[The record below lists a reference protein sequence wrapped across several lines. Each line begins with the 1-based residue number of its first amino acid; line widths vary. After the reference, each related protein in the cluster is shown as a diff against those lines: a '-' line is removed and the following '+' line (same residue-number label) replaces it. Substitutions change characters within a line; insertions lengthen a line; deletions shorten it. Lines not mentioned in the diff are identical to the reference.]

1 MSKTKAFLL
10 SVGIVLVV
18 FLISAVVHMSR
29 QLGVVEELCV
39 ALCVAYFLIVSTCF
53 WSDKSNKEAGE

>member
-10 SVGIVLVV
+10 SVSIVLVV

-29 QLGVVEELCV
+29 QLGVADELCM
-39 ALCVAYFLIVSTCF
+39 ALCTIYFLIVSTWV
-53 WSDKSNKEAGE
+53 WSDKSNNGGKP